1 MKRMTPLEKTKQ
13 KAEQAKSQP
22 ACEDCHKS
30 ERVGNLL
37 YCQISGKIIMPQY
50 ENISCCRG
58 DRLKEG
64 KEQT

>member
-1 MKRMTPLEKTKQ
+1 MKRMTPLEKAKQ
-13 KAEQAKSQP
+13 KAEQSKSKP
-22 ACEDCHKS
+22 ACKDCNKS

-58 DRLKEG
+58 ERLRER

>member
-1 MKRMTPLEKTKQ
+1 MTPLEKAKQ
-13 KAEQAKSQP
+13 KLSLSKSYP
-22 ACEDCHKS
+22 SCVECHRS

-58 DRLKEG
+58 ERLKE
-64 KEQT
+64 